1 MQQAQVDYDSI
12 EADIAAH
19 IPGPSMLS
27 TWLQTLCGLRDDLD
41 VMLQWLE
48 GTQTLL
54 APQQQDTA
62 RAPLDQ
68 RLFKM
73 AQRQQRERLH
83 AFGLQSNALV
93 SVRGNPER
101 GGLLL
106 VNTSSVPLSP
116 TELPFVLILA
126 EAMLEYQTL
135 SSPPQ
140 CSLGFVQ
147 KNVLAVRAL
156 ELTRGIRTTFNP
168 APEVVKIYIGRIRRK
183 LAHLGMGNLIETH
196 PRLGWRLSTLPEQIE
211 IVRDPD

>member
-1 MQQAQVDYDSI
+1 MQQAQVDDDSMVT
-12 EADIAAH
+12 DAAAYL
-19 IPGPSMLS
+19 PGPRLLS
-27 TWLQTLCGLRDDLD
+27 TWLQTLRAMRDDLD
-41 VMLQWLE
+41 IILQRLE
-48 GTQTLL
+48 GHAEPA
-54 APQQQDTA
+54 APQPQDAA

-68 RLFKM
+68 RLCKM

-93 SVRGNPER
+93 SVRGNPEQ

-116 TELPFVLILA
+116 TELPFVRILA

-140 CSLGFVQ
+140 CSLGFVP
-147 KNVLAVRAL
+147 KTILAARAL
-156 ELTRGIRTTFNP
+156 ELTRDIRTTFHP

-183 LAHLGMGNLIETH
+183 LAHLGMGNLLETH
-196 PRLGWRLSTLPEQIE
+196 PRLGWRLSTLPEHID

>member
-147 KNVLAVRAL
+147 KNVLNRA
-156 ELTRGIRTTFNP
+156 TR
-168 APEVVKIYIGRIRRK
+168 
-183 LAHLGMGNLIETH
+183 H
-196 PRLGWRLSTLPEQIE
+196 
-211 IVRDPD
+211 